1 MSNARSKFVFDKT
14 NKRDHSSL
22 FSLEINLVI
31 NAILWHQINY
41 YSIFALGETTTHKL
55 FQLKIIYS
63 YDPSSVIQYKLDM
76 ISDLHISRFTWIM
89 NIYCSTIIKTSQ
101 KSIMR
106 NLQFWNDTKL
116 TKIFSYE
123 ILCCFMLK
131 YKVNQYCPTYA
142 FSPCTMCLTLV
153 RNIFEYKTILTAR
166 YLCGIDVGL
175 CSNYSH
181 DMLNEIEHVNH
192 IFIQIFLNVL

>member
-55 FQLKIIYS
+55 IQRKIIYS
-63 YDPSSVIQYKLDM
+63 YDPSSVIHYKLDM
-76 ISDLHISRFTWIM
+76 ILDIHVSRLIM
-89 NIYCSTIIKTSQ
+89 NIYCSTIIKTSK
-101 KSIMR
+101 KSRMR
-106 NLQFWNDTKL
+106 MLQFGNDTKS

-123 ILCCFMLK
+123 ILFCFTLK

-142 FSPCTMCLTLV
+142 FAPCTMCLTLA
-153 RNIFEYKTILTAR
+153 RNIFEYNTILTIKHL
-166 YLCGIDVGL
+166 YCIYIGI
-175 CSNYSH
+175 
-181 DMLNEIEHVNH
+181 
-192 IFIQIFLNVL
+192 